1 MSITEIIR
9 DGFAKGDS
17 YEVINKRLADAGF
30 NLKLVARENTGWT
43 EKEMNEGFQQG
54 EPTADV
60 KHLHDYMRL
69 NMKNAGKTVRLTTP
83 EGTYDITWNENG
95 NPVSAVRVVK

>member
-1 MSITEIIR
+1 MGKFEEIIKS
-9 DGFAKGDS
+9 GKPI
-17 YEVINKRLADAGF
+17 EVINKELKEAGANF
-30 NLKLVARENTGWT
+30 HLNSNGTKSGWT
-43 EKEMNEGFQQG
+43 EQEMKEGFQRG
-54 EPTADV
+54 EPAAEV

-69 NMKNAGKTVRLTTP
+69 NMKNAGKTVRVETP